1 MTPTHRLDD
10 AFAFVRALHSGHRRK
25 GTETPYLA
33 HLMSVSAI
41 VLEHGGTEEEAIAA
55 LLHDAIEDQGGAAAR
70 TEILARFGKD
80 VAAIV
85 VGCTDSDETPKP
97 PWRPRKEAYVAHI
110 AGASASVR
118 LVSTA
123 DKLHN
128 ARAILGDH
136 REVGDA
142 LWSRFNVAPEEILW
156 YYRALVNAFAAAGS
170 KPLTRELERA
180 VVELERLT
188 LPPVEP
194 AIG

>member
-1 MTPTHRLDD
+1 MSLTHRFDD
-10 AFAFVRALHSGHRRK
+10 AFAFSRSLHSGHLRK
-25 GTETPYLA
+25 GTDVPYLA

-41 VLEHGGTEEEAIAA
+41 VLEHGGTEDEAIAA

-70 TEILARFGKD
+70 AEIEARFGEA
-80 VAAIV
+80 VAVIV
-85 VGCTDSDETPKP
+85 VGCTDSDQTPKP

-110 AGASASVR
+110 AGAPASVR

-128 ARAILGDH
+128 ARAIVSDH

-142 LWSRFNVAPEEILW
+142 LWSRFNVGPAEILW
-156 YYRALVNAFAAAGS
+156 YYRALVDTFTAAGS
-170 KPLTRELERA
+170 TPLTRELERA
-180 VVELERLT
+180 VTELERLT
-188 LPPVEP
+188 LPPVET

>member
-1 MTPTHRLDD
+1 MTLTHRLED
-10 AFAFVRALHSGHRRK
+10 ALAFSRSLHSGHLRK
-25 GTETPYLA
+25 GTEVPYLA

-41 VLEHGGTEEEAIAA
+41 VLEHGGTEDEAIAA
-55 LLHDAIEDQGGAAAR
+55 LLHDAIEDQGGATAR
-70 TEILARFGKD
+70 AEIEARFGED

-128 ARAILGDH
+128 ARAILSDH

-142 LWSRFNVAPEEILW
+142 LWSRFNVGPEEILW
-156 YYRALVNAFAAAGS
+156 YYRALVNAFTAAGPT
-170 KPLTRELERA
+170 PLTRELERA
-180 VVELERLT
+180 VAELERLA